1 MSPRAALRS
10 RWLSV
15 LLSARYQSLRRNVA
29 ELRRAASHSA
39 HVVSVFLELDD
50 PYSYL
55 LGEYLDELAQYY
67 AIDLRLYLAEALR
80 GEFRPAPELYYEYA
94 LGDCRQVARELGIPF
109 LDKGDTP
116 PVEHRRALL
125 ELLAARHDSAG
136 FPKELLEGLAA
147 YWRGDSERVGRRCR
161 AGGGATGA
169 NTRLDRN
176 QALLQRLGHYNTAM
190 ICYGGEWYWGVDRLH
205 YLVDRLDALGLRRE
219 PGLAPRIASIRQV
232 MRPVLPLGV
241 PETSRR
247 LPPVELFYSLRSP
260 YSWLAFDRIV
270 AIADAF
276 GVKLEFRPVLPMV
289 MRGLPVPARK
299 LGYMVLDASREAR
312 RHGVP
317 FGRFVDPAGRGVE
330 RLMAV
335 WHYAVAEQ
343 RERDFLRSAGDATWH
358 RGVDVATDAGLRF
371 VATNAGLDWP
381 GVLAAEGDDSWRII
395 AAANREAM
403 TQAGAWG
410 VPTIRIGDWLC
421 WGQDRDW
428 LVARR
433 LEELCDNGDG
443 ILV

>member
-1 MSPRAALRS
+1 MTLGSWLRT
-10 RWLSV
+10 RWLGV
-15 LLSARYQSLRRNVA
+15 LLSAPSQSLRRKLA
-29 ELRRAASHSA
+29 EWRRAARRSG

-50 PYSYL
+50 PYSYV
-55 LGEYLDELAQYY
+55 LGDYLDELARYY

-94 LGDCRQVARELGIPF
+94 LNDCRQVARELGIPF
-109 LDKGDTP
+109 LDKGETP

-125 ELLAARHDSAG
+125 DILAARHDSAE
-136 FPKELLEGLAA
+136 FPQELLEGLTA

-161 AGGGATGA
+161 SAGGETGA
-169 NTRLDRN
+169 NVRLDRN

-205 YLVDRLDALGLRRE
+205 YLVDRLDALGVRRE

-232 MRPVLPLGV
+232 MRPVLPVGV
-241 PETSRR
+241 PEKART

-260 YSWLAFDRIV
+260 YSWLAFDRIA

-276 GVKLEFRPVLPMV
+276 GAKLELRPVLPMV
-289 MRGLPVPARK
+289 MRGLPVPPQK
-299 LGYMVLDASREAR
+299 LRYMLFDAGREAR

-317 FGRFVDPAGRGVE
+317 FGRFADPAGSGVE

-335 WHYAVAEQ
+335 WQYAIAEQ
-343 RERDFLRSAGDATWH
+343 RERQFVQSAGDAIWH
-358 RGVDVATDAGLRF
+358 RGIDVATDKGLRL
-371 VATNAGLDWP
+371 VTADAGLDWQ
-381 GVLAAEGDDSWRII
+381 GALAALGDDGWRSI
-395 AAANREAM
+395 AALNREAM
-403 TQAGAWG
+403 SDAGAWG
-410 VPTIRIGDWLC
+410 VPAIRIGDWLS